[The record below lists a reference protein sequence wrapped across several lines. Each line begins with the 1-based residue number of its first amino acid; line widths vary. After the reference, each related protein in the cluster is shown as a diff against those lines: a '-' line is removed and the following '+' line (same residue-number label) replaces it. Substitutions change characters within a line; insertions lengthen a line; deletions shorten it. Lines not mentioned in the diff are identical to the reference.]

1 MTPAALV
8 SLATQTAST
17 SPPSAGQGLLEVG
30 RRLVAVPDSRRLSGR
45 LDAGGLHDVDG
56 AVVEHG
62 GVAVGRVTAHVDDDG
77 RGRVLAGSREAVE
90 DRLALELA
98 DLEVVERHVVV
109 RALDRT
115 VVRDDRDALGLGLL
129 GDSGA
134 CAVVVD
140 EQHDAA
146 ALAEL
151 LVGDGRVLVGVALG
165 VLDVGLEAGGLEA
178 LLEVRTVVVLPAR
191 R

>member
-1 MTPAALV
+1 M
-8 SLATQTAST
+8 
-17 SPPSAGQGLLEVG
+17 
-30 RRLVAVPDSRRLSGR
+30 
-45 LDAGGLHDVDG
+45 
-56 AVVEHG
+56 EHG
-62 GVAVGRVTAHVDDDG
+62 GVAVSGVSAHVDDDRG
-77 RGRVLAGSREAVE
+77 GRVLAGSREAVE
-90 DRLALELA
+90 DRLPLELA

-109 RALDRT
+109 RALDGT
-115 VVRDDRDALGLGLL
+115 VVGDDRDALGLGLL
-129 GDSGA
+129 GDRGT

-140 EQHDAA
+140 EEHHAA

-165 VLDVGLEAGGLEA
+165 VLDVRLEAGGLEA